1 MAVTREQLEPRWKR
15 LQQAMA
21 AADLDALVLAARG
34 VIAGFGLVVYVAGY
48 TPILRTSYALLRLSG
63 EPILFVPSS
72 ADAAIAREKSYLAD
86 VRSTGEGD
94 AKRGSETLA
103 TALATEIHET
113 GDRRVGIAGLGQ
125 IVPVADYLLLQQA
138 LPDVEL
144 VDATGLVAEV
154 KAVKEP
160 WEVTRL
166 RKTFARADDGYQA
179 AAPLL
184 RPGTRA
190 QAVVAEIERTLRANG
205 ASELLVF
212 VDSARHFAR
221 RTTESVLEAGDL
233 VTVLVEVAT
242 PDGFWVEQGGLFSI
256 GEPNAKSKAMADA
269 CYEALGLI
277 STRIAPGASV
287 AHAAAALEE
296 VAERYELATGLGLG
310 HGIGVD
316 HDLPTLSSSDR
327 SRFDVDQ
334 VVSVHPNYENPDAG
348 LGAVVA
354 EGFHVTPEGCE
365 QLSGLRHELTVV
377 EG

>member
-1 MAVTREQLEPRWKR
+1 MAVTRERLEPRWRR
-15 LQQAMA
+15 LRQAMA
-21 AADLDALVLAARG
+21 HAELDALALAARG
-34 VIAGFGLVVYVAGY
+34 VIAGFGFVVYVAGY
-48 TPILRTSYALLRLSG
+48 TPILRTSYALLRRDG

-72 ADAAIAREKSYLAD
+72 ADAAIAQEQSPLRD
-86 VRSTGEGD
+86 IRSTGEGD
-94 AKRGSETLA
+94 ARRGSETLA
-103 TALATEIHET
+103 QALAAAIQET
-113 GDRRVGIAGLGQ
+113 ADRRVGIAGLGQ

-138 LPDVEL
+138 LPGLEL
-144 VDATGLVAEV
+144 VDATGLVAGV

-160 WEVTRL
+160 WEIARL
-166 RKTFARADDGYQA
+166 REAFALADVGYQA

-190 QAVVAEIERTLRANG
+190 QAVVAELERTLRAND

-212 VDSARHFAR
+212 VDSGRHFAR
-221 RTTESVLEAGDL
+221 RTTESVLDAGDL

-256 GEPNAKSKAMADA
+256 GALNTESKAIANA

-296 VAERYELATGLGLG
+296 VAGRYELATGLGLG

-327 SRFDVDQ
+327 SRFQEEQ

-348 LGAVVA
+348 IGAVVA
-354 EGFHVTPEGCE
+354 EAFHVTAEGCE
-365 QLSGLRHELTVV
+365 QLSALRHELTVV